1 MGSRFDCA
9 DPGRNRSR
17 FQPCLLGICQATFVD
32 AIGEECCRDR
42 AESEAEFVAEN
53 AYPLDLRAPASML
66 GANVRQLFPQTM
78 RQRSQI
84 SPPAKRPGG

>member
-17 FQPCLLGICQATFVD
+17 FQPCLLGICPAAFVD

-42 AESEAEFVAEN
+42 AESQAEFVAES
-53 AYPLDLRAPASML
+53 A
-66 GANVRQLFPQTM
+66 
-78 RQRSQI
+78 
-84 SPPAKRPGG
+84 